1 MKAHTWKIDGV
12 LEWGEPRR
20 RCAKCGMLAHWIG
33 AREACPWM
41 ISQRAGDERTT
52 LAADV
57 TRWPGP
63 YKHNAWRTCKR
74 CSARFRQPKRYR
86 ALAYC
91 GPVCVREHE
100 RERTR
105 VHVAAHYARKRE
117 AERNGA

>member
-1 MKAHTWKIDGV
+1 MTAHQFRPDGYC
-12 LEWGEPRR
+12 EDGDPRL
-20 RCAKCGMLAHWIG
+20 RCSRCGMLAHWAG
-33 AREACPWM
+33 ARDACPWI
-41 ISQRAGDERTT
+41 ISQRANDERTT
-52 LAADV
+52 LAADI

-100 RERTR
+100 RERNR
-105 VHVAAHYARKRE
+105 DHAAAYRE
-117 AERNGA
+117 RQACEQP